1 MEKAEEDLSE
11 IITYI
16 SNTLCNPKAADSLLE
31 EFLEATANIENNP
44 YMYPLSNDLV
54 LQAE

>member
-16 SNTLCNPKAADSLLE
+16 SNTLCNPKAADGLLE
-31 EFLEATANIENNP
+31 EFLEAKTNKNK
-44 YMYPLSNDLV
+44 Y
-54 LQAE
+54 